1 MNHNGFTLIELLIT
15 MGIIALLSTVIVIN
29 MVNQYEKNKASQY
42 EKFKETITSTGC
54 SYIDSEDEKKERE
67 TCKENKQCDISIST
81 LISAGL
87 IDENL
92 IDPSNNK
99 IVKTEQKNIII
110 NINWENNDG
119 YLEKECTFSQ
129 VE

>member
-1 MNHNGFTLIELLIT
+1 MNHNGFTLIEILLT
-15 MGIIALLSTVIVIN
+15 LGIIAILSTIIVIN
-29 MVNQYEKNKASQY
+29 TINLNEKNKANQY
-42 EKFKETITSTGC
+42 EKFKEIITTAGC
-54 SYIDSEDEKKERE
+54 SYIDSDTAKALRESCKKEKYC
-67 TCKENKQCDISIST
+67 TISLST
-81 LISAGL
+81 LISSGL

-99 IVKTEQKNIII
+99 IVKTEQNNIMI